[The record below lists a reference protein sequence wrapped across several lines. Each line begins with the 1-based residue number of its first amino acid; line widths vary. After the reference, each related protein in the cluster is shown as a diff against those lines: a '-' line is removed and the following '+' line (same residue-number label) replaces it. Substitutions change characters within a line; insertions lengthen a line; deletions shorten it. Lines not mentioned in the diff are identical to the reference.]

1 MEIRKGSRV
10 IVRSGFGVDPPK
22 EVEVI
27 RVDTKNGQPLIEYDN
42 RWAYF
47 HQIDEVIKF

>member
-10 IVRSGFGVDPPK
+10 IVRSGFGVDAPK

-27 RVDTKNGQPLIEYDN
+27 RIDSKNGQPLIEYDN

>member
-10 IVRSGFGVDPPK
+10 IVRSGFGADPP
-22 EVEVI
+22 EVVEVI
-27 RVDTKNGQPLIEYDN
+27 RIGSKNGQSLIEYDD

-47 HQIDEVIKF
+47 HQIDDVIKF